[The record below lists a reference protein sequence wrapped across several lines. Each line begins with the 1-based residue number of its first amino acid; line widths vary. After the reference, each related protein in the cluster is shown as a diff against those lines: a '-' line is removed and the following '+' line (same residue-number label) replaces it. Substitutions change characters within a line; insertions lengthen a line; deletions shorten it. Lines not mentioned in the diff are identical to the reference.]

1 MSDSIDPEQIG
12 CKIQRLKQAVGELHQ
27 EVQNCPALAKN
38 LERILVNIK
47 MLELNVSD
55 VVDLESQTDEKGS
68 A

>member
-1 MSDSIDPEQIG
+1 MTGPINPAQINL
-12 CKIQRLKQAVGELHQ
+12 KIQHLKQAAEALQQ